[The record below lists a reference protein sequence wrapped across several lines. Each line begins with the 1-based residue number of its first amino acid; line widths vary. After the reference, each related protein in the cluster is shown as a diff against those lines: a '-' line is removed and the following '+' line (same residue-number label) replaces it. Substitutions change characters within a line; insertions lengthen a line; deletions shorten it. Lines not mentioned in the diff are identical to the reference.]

1 MKSMRLGA
9 AGPEVSR
16 IALGT
21 MTFGWEASREE
32 SFAILDAY
40 AEAGGNFLDTADV
53 YSNGASEEILGA
65 WLAGQDRDRFVVAS
79 KGRFP
84 VGGRPGSLGKAYLE
98 KALDDSLRR
107 LGLDYVDLYQAHAP
121 DAEHPLAEFAEF
133 LEGAYRAGKVRHG
146 GVSNMTAAHLVELN
160 LAERE
165 LGIPHI
171 VALQPQYSLLV
182 REVELEILP
191 TAQLL
196 GIGSI
201 AWGPLAAGWLTGKY
215 ERNSAPPEGSR
226 LGDDPER
233 GAEAWNKRG
242 TERTWSIL
250 EVLARVAS
258 ESGETQAVVA
268 LAWLLSRPGVTSAII
283 GARTVDQLSQTVGAS
298 EVRVDPALLERLTAV
313 SAPEIPEYYALMAQ
327 NTRSR

>member
-1 MKSMRLGA
+1 MRSTRLGA
-9 AGPEVSR
+9 SDLEVSR

-53 YSNGASEEILGA
+53 YSNGASEEILGE
-65 WLAGQDRDRFVVAS
+65 WLRGRDRDRFVVAT

-84 VGGRPGSLGKAYLE
+84 VAGQPSALSKEYLDG
-98 KALDDSLRR
+98 ALDASLRR
-107 LGLDYVDLYQAHAP
+107 LGLDHVDLYQAHAP
-121 DAEHPLAEFAEF
+121 DSRHALAEFAEF
-133 LEGAYRAGKVRHG
+133 LEGAYRSGKVRYG
-146 GVSNMTAAHLVELN
+146 GVSNMTAAHLVELH

-171 VALQPQYSLLV
+171 IALQPQYSLLV
-182 REVELEILP
+182 RDVELEILP

-215 ERNSAPPEGSR
+215 VRDAPPPEGSR

-233 GAEAWNKRG
+233 GVEAWSKRG
-242 TERTWSIL
+242 TEQTWSVL
-250 EVLARVAS
+250 EVLERVAR
-258 ESGETQAVVA
+258 EAGQTQAVVS
-268 LAWLLSRPGVTSAII
+268 LAWLLSRPGLSSAIV
-283 GARTVDQLSQTVGAS
+283 GARSVDQLTGTVGAS
-298 EVRVDPALLERLTAV
+298 DVDIDPALLEQLSAV
-313 SAPEIPEYYALMAQ
+313 SAPELPGYYALMAQ
-327 NTRSR
+327 NARQH

>member
-9 AGPEVSR
+9 SDLEVSR

-21 MTFGWEASREE
+21 MTFGWEASRDE

-53 YSNGASEEILGA
+53 YSDGVSEEILGA
-65 WLAGQDRDRFVVAS
+65 WLAQQDRERFVIAT
-79 KGRFP
+79 KARFP

-98 KALDDSLRR
+98 RALDDSLRR
-107 LGLDYVDLYQAHAP
+107 LRLDHVDLYQAHAP
-121 DAEHPLAEFAEF
+121 DVEHPLAEFAEF
-133 LEGAYRAGKVRHG
+133 LEGAYRAGKVRYG

-171 VALQPQYSLLV
+171 VSLQPQYSLLV

-196 GIGSI
+196 GLGSI

-215 ERNSAPPEGSR
+215 ARNSPPPEGSR

-233 GAEAWNKRG
+233 GVEAWSKRG

-250 EVLARVAS
+250 EVLEHVAD
-258 ESGETQAVVA
+258 EAGRAHAVVA
-268 LAWLLSRPGVTSAII
+268 LAWLLTRPGVSAAIV
-283 GARTVDQLSQTVGAS
+283 GARSVGQLRQTVGAS
-298 EVRVDPALLERLTAV
+298 DVEIDEALLDRLTAV
-313 SAPEIPEYYALMAQ
+313 SAPEIPDYYALMAQ
-327 NTRSR
+327 NALKH